1 LDLNI
6 AAQVSERAVTP
17 SASIEKGSPM
27 TTSTNPFTIFIELG
41 FHAFMADFIRYS
53 VAASLV
59 ATLVWLLMRT
69 SLRSRKIQKRQATTA
84 DISREFLQSVRSCI
98 VYIGVT
104 VALVWGINMG
114 YLQQVG
120 DSFGFAN
127 DLMLLAA
134 MIIAHDTYFYWTH
147 RAMHHPLLYKRFHLA
162 HHRSVTPTPFAAY
175 SFSIG
180 EATAMGFFVLIWQ
193 IFIATPGLVLMPFL
207 LFQITR
213 NAMGHAGFEL
223 MPRWWLSTPLT
234 RWINTTT
241 HHDLHHAGSFHHNY
255 GLYFTFWDKLMGTE
269 HPDYSATFDRVTGPT
284 SSSQATMAPPS
295 PTL

>member
-1 LDLNI
+1 
-6 AAQVSERAVTP
+6 
-17 SASIEKGSPM
+17 M
-27 TTSTNPFTIFIELG
+27 THSTNPITIFLELG
-41 FHAFMADFIRYS
+41 VQAFWVDFFRYI

-59 ATLVWLLMRT
+59 ATIVDLLMRT
-69 SLRSRKIQKRQATTA
+69 SLKSRKIQKREATTT
-84 DISREFLQSVRSCI
+84 DIFREILQSVRSCI

-114 YLQQVG
+114 YLEKVG
-120 DSFGFAN
+120 PSFGLTN

-134 MIIAHDTYFYWTH
+134 MIIAHDAYFYWTH
-147 RAMHHPLLYKRFHLA
+147 RAMHHPLVFKRIHLA

-175 SFSIG
+175 SFSVG
-180 EATAMGFFVLIWQ
+180 EAAAMGFFVLIWQ
-193 IFIATPGLVLMPFL
+193 IFIPTPGLVLFPFL
-207 LFQITR
+207 MFQITR

-234 RWINTTT
+234 NWLNTTT

-269 HPDYSATFDRVTGPT
+269 HPDYAATFARVTAPA
-284 SSSQATMAPPS
+284 SQSRVPMEHPS

>member
-1 LDLNI
+1 
-6 AAQVSERAVTP
+6 
-17 SASIEKGSPM
+17 M
-27 TTSTNPFTIFIELG
+27 TESTNPFTIFIEMGLQ
-41 FHAFMADFIRYS
+41 AFLSDFTRYI
-53 VAASLV
+53 VAAGLV
-59 ATLVWLLMRT
+59 AITVWLLMR
-69 SLRSRKIQKRQATTA
+69 SPLKSRKIQKRQASAA
-84 DISREFLQSVRSCI
+84 DIRREFLRSVRSCI

-114 YLQQVG
+114 YLQDVG
-120 DSFGFAN
+120 ESFGHTN

-147 RAMHHPLLYKRFHLA
+147 RVMHLPAFYKRFHLT

-193 IFIATPGLVLMPFL
+193 IFIPTPGLVLFPFL

-223 MPRWWLSTPLT
+223 MPRWWLSTRVT

-241 HHDLHHAGSFHHNY
+241 HHDLHHAGSLRHNY

-269 HPDYSATFDRVTGPT
+269 HPDYVATFDRVT
-284 SSSQATMAPPS
+284 APAPNPRAMTAS
-295 PTL
+295 PFPTL

>member
-1 LDLNI
+1 MSD
-6 AAQVSERAVTP
+6 
-17 SASIEKGSPM
+17 SI
-27 TTSTNPFTIFIELG
+27 NPITIFIEVALQ
-41 FHAFMADFIRYS
+41 AFASDFTRYI
-53 VAASLV
+53 VAAGLV
-59 ATLVWLLMRT
+59 ATTVWLLMRT
-69 SLRSRKIQKRQATTA
+69 PLKSRKIQKRQATAA
-84 DISREFLQSVRSCI
+84 DITREILQSVRSCI

-114 YLQQVG
+114 YLQDVG
-120 DSFGFAN
+120 ESFGLAK
-127 DLMLLAA
+127 DLLLLAL

-147 RAMHHPLLYKRFHLA
+147 RAMHLPMLYKRFHLA

-175 SFSIG
+175 SFSVG

-193 IFIATPGLVLMPFL
+193 VFIPTPGLVLLPFL

-223 MPRWWLSTPLT
+223 MPRWWLSTRAT

-269 HPDYSATFDRVTGPT
+269 HPDYVATFSRVTA
-284 SSSQATMAPPS
+284 SAPNPRAMTASPS